1 MKAGANVTNKIS
13 ELSYNFA
20 KIYNTCWLKISLDL
34 NHLINAQQFYN
45 FYSFLLGIN
54 VRSSFR

>member
-20 KIYNTCWLKISLDL
+20 KIYNTCWLK
-34 NHLINAQQFYN
+34 N
-45 FYSFLLGIN
+45 FTGLKPFHQCAAIL
-54 VRSSFR
+54 